1 MARNPGKDLKL
12 AAAFGLTIRRLRVSI
27 GISQEALAMLADID
41 RSYMGGIE
49 RGTHVPSLDL
59 VVRLS
64 AALGIAPEDVVGATM
79 DAYRLGKDAN

>member
-12 AAAFGLTIRRLRVSI
+12 AAAFGSTVRRLRAPM

-41 RSYMGGIE
+41 RAYMGGIE

-59 VVRLS
+59 VVRIS
-64 AALGIAPEDVVGATM
+64 TALGIPPEDVVGATM
-79 DAYRLGKDAN
+79 DAYRLIKRAD